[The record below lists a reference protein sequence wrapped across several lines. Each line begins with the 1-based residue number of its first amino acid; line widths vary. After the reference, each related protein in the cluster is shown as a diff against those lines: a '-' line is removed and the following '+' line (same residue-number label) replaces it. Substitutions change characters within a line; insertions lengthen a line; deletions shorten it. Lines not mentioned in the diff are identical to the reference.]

1 MEAHPLNCAWSF
13 WEHRANKKGQT
24 DYEAN
29 MHELGS
35 FNTVE
40 GFWQYHHHIPK
51 PSEIFFDGKR
61 KKQFVDR
68 GAIEGFSVFKK
79 GIKPEWEDP
88 ANRTGGEWYCRT
100 GSVQPKQLDAFWQHM
115 LMSMVG
121 ETLDSGDEVTG
132 ARVVDKSKKGTK
144 MYRIELW
151 FRSQKV
157 SSREELYK
165 NLLATLQESS
175 QGSTRMPDFQFR
187 SHC

>member
-1 MEAHPLNCAWSF
+1 
-13 WEHRANKKGQT
+13 
-24 DYEAN
+24 
-29 MHELGS
+29 
-35 FNTVE
+35 
-40 GFWQYHHHIPK
+40 
-51 PSEIFFDGKR
+51 
-61 KKQFVDR
+61 
-68 GAIEGFSVFKK
+68 
-79 GIKPEWEDP
+79 
-88 ANRTGGEWYCRT
+88 
-100 GSVQPKQLDAFWQHM
+100 M

-175 QGSTRMPDFQFR
+175 QVCCCYAHNTPSHLPRVRLAPHHAECSLHSSPLQGSTRMPDFQFR